1 MLVTDCDQNDE
12 FINLRETYLF
22 FPPANFFANW
32 ITSLELMV
40 GFKFFTTVGRFLTTD
55 NVDATYLSKVSKD
68 HVQWY
73 NMLSEDY
80 WLIIIIKHNNLQA
93 FLLNMNLI

>member
-1 MLVTDCDQNDE
+1 M
-12 FINLRETYLF
+12 YLF
-22 FPPANFFANW
+22 FCSANFFANW

-68 HVQWY
+68 QWY
-73 NMLSEDY
+73 HMLSEDY